1 MRNQP
6 MIALKTNGIVALVI
20 GALLLGG
27 CGVLK
32 KKQPDPAASATATP
46 LVVAPTTPVVVPPA
60 PAAPEPTVAVADE
73 SVPAPEDFE
82 DEAFEKISDKTYKA
96 ELAGLKKELEAK

>member
-1 MRNQP
+1 
-6 MIALKTNGIVALVI
+6 MIAHKTNGIAALAL
-20 GALLLGG
+20 GALLLSG

-32 KKQPDPAASATATP
+32 KKQPEADASATATP
-46 LVVAPTTPVVVPPA
+46 VVAAPTTPPA
-60 PAAPEPTVAVADE
+60 APLAAPEPTVAVADE

-82 DEAFEKISDKTYKA
+82 DEAFEKVSDKTYKA